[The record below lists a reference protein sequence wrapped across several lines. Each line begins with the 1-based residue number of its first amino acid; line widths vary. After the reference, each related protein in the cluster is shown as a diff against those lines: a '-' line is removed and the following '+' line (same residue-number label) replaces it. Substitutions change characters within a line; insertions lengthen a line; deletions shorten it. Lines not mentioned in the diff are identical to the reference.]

1 MTEPLPPA
9 QLRAVCDPALLG
21 FRSTV
26 ELEPLSGVLGQ
37 ERALRAIDFGIGM
50 KVAGYNLFVAG
61 PAATGKTSTMQAVLG
76 RTARAEP
83 VPPDYCYLY
92 NFEDPYRPRA
102 IELPAGQGRALRD
115 GMARLVEACKVR
127 LPRAF
132 EEAEFGQKEA
142 GIEDRLKAAGH
153 STLAEIEQ
161 QARKDGFTVLRTPE
175 TMTVVYA
182 PKGTPLDVEAYAA
195 LPAEER
201 DRIEALAAGIEARVD
216 PAMRQIRQLEREA
229 QQEHERLV
237 ADAVARVTAELLLEL
252 RRRFAQLPAVL
263 AQLAAIE
270 RDLVTHAEALR
281 PDPEAQG
288 DAEAEVAEFLDRYL
302 VNLLVDR
309 SATEGAPVIT
319 EENPTYRNLVGRF
332 EHRIEQGAL
341 VTSFL
346 LIKAGALLQANGGY
360 LLLEAKDLLQDPLA
374 WDALKRALKSR
385 FVRMEEP
392 IEEFRLLSAA
402 SLQPEPI
409 PLSVKVVL
417 LGTPGM
423 YQLLYEADEDFR
435 ELFKVKVEF
444 EESVPRTPETEHAL
458 GRFVAGAVKEHGLRA
473 LSAQAVAALIEEGA
487 RQVAHQRR
495 YSARFGEIVDLLREA
510 DYWAAQRGRA
520 EIAAEDLRFAIAQK
534 IERQSMV
541 EEHLARAT
549 EEQLLHLLTS
559 GAVIGQINGV
569 AVLQSG
575 GHMFGRPLRITA
587 RARPAERPGVVD
599 VEREVGLGGPI
610 HSKGVLVL
618 GGYLAGRY
626 APGRP
631 LCMSA
636 SIVAEQSYDQ
646 VEGDSASLAE
656 LCALLSVL
664 GGAPLRQ
671 DLAVTGSLDQRGQ
684 VQAVGGVSQKIEGF
698 FDLLRA
704 RGQSGGVIIPAA
716 NVLTLMLRDD
726 LVLAAREGRFAVYAV
741 ETVDEAMSILS
752 GREAGVADEAGR
764 FPEGSLNEAVER
776 TLLSWAA
783 L

>member
-1 MTEPLPPA
+1 MTEPLAPA
-9 QLRAVCDPALLG
+9 RLRAVCDPDRLG
-21 FRSTV
+21 FRSTA

-50 KVAGYNLFVAG
+50 KVPGYNLFVAG
-61 PAATGKTSTMQAVLG
+61 PAATGKTSTMQAVLR
-76 RTARAEP
+76 RTAKGAL

-115 GMARLVEACKVR
+115 GMARLVEACRER

-132 EEAEFGQKEA
+132 EEADFGQKEA
-142 GIEDRLKAAGH
+142 GIEERLKQAGH

-161 QARKDGFTVLRTPE
+161 LARQEGFTVLRSPE

-195 LPAEER
+195 LPAQER

-229 QQEHERLV
+229 QLEHEKLV
-237 ADAVARVTAELLLEL
+237 SEAVARVTAELLLEL
-252 RRRFAQLPAVL
+252 RQRFKEVPAVQ
-263 AQLAAIE
+263 AQLAEIE
-270 RDLVTHAEALR
+270 RDLVAHAEMLR
-281 PDPEAQG
+281 ADPEDPKSA
-288 DAEAEVAEFLDRYL
+288 AEVTDFLDRYL
-302 VNLLVDR
+302 VNVLVDR
-309 SATEGAPVIT
+309 SSTEGTPVVT

-360 LLLEAKDLLQDPLA
+360 LLLEAKDLLQDPVA

-385 FVRMEEP
+385 SLRMEEP

-417 LGTPGM
+417 LGTPSM
-423 YQLLYEADEDFR
+423 YQLLYEVDEDFR

-444 EESVPRTPETEHAL
+444 EESLPRTPESERAL
-458 GRFVAGAVKEHGLRA
+458 GRFVAGAVQEHGLRA
-473 LSAQAVAALIEEGA
+473 LSAAAVAALVEEGS
-487 RQVAHQRR
+487 RQVAHQGR

-510 DYWAAQRGRA
+510 DFWAAQRGRGLI
-520 EIAAEDLRFAIAQK
+520 EAEDLRFAIAQK
-534 IERQSMV
+534 IDRQSMI

-549 EEQLLHLLTS
+549 QEQLVHLCTA
-559 GAVIGQINGV
+559 GTAIGQINGV

-631 LCMSA
+631 LRMSA

-664 GGAPLRQ
+664 GDAPLRQ
-671 DLAVTGSLDQRGQ
+671 DLAVTGSLDQHGQ

-698 FDLLRA
+698 FDLLRS
-704 RGQSGGVIIPAA
+704 REQSGGVIIPEA
-716 NVLTLMLRDD
+716 NVQSLMLRED
-726 LVLAAREGRFAVYAV
+726 LVRAAKGGRFSVYAV
-741 ETVDEAMSILS
+741 RTVDQAVSILS
-752 GREAGVADEAGR
+752 GRTAGVVDAAGR
-764 FPEGSLNEAVER
+764 FPDDSLNAAIER
-776 TLLSWAA
+776 KLLSWAT